1 MGHPGWW
8 VSRKREE
15 NMGNIL
21 YRHLR
26 REGKAGLTK
35 QTGDQLV
42 HIISAESEAQTLAQA
57 AGGQTLE

>member
-1 MGHPGWW
+1 
-8 VSRKREE
+8 
-15 NMGNIL
+15 MGNIL

-26 REGKAGLTK
+26 REGKAGRTK